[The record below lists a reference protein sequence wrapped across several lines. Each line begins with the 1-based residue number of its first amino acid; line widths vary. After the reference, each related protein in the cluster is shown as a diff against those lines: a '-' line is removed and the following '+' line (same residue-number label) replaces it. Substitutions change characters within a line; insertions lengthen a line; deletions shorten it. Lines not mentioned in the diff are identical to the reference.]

1 MIWEISLLIVSI
13 GFVILVAFLVPT
25 IVQLRRTARRVEVI
39 SDSLNHH
46 LPAILT
52 NLDEITT
59 SLTSILTS
67 GRRQVMMLEEA
78 AQEVKGMVDDI
89 VQFEK
94 DIKRRIEDPFVETFT
109 TLAAVARAIRAFLA
123 VFKEKG

>member
-25 IVQLRRTARRVEVI
+25 IVQLRRTAKRVEVI

-59 SLTSILTS
+59 NLTSILTS

-89 VQFEK
+89 VQLEK

-109 TLAAVARAIRAFLA
+109 TLAAVARAIRAFLD
-123 VFKEKG
+123 VLKEKR